1 MPATRRR
8 STARKSAK
16 VATPVLKESTK
27 TVKKSSVTT
36 QKRVNKVTPIE
47 IKKVTETP
55 TPTRVRPE
63 KPNLTWEDYRSDVKV
78 RWEIHVWETQELWK
92 DSKNF
97 YQNHLKPFTI
107 KTVNYLKDSY
117 DRAFNED
124 SK

>member
-97 YQNHLKPFTI
+97 YQNYLKPFTI
-107 KTVNYLKDSY
+107 KIVNYLKDSY

>member
-8 STARKSAK
+8 TSARKSAK
-16 VATPVLKESTK
+16 TATPVLKESTK

-97 YQNHLKPFTI
+97 YQNYLKPFTI

>member
-1 MPATRRR
+1 MTKRRTRSSAT
-8 STARKSAK
+8 A
-16 VATPVLKESTK
+16 
-27 TVKKSSVTT
+27 TVKKSTPVVTSHVV
-36 QKRVNKVTPIE
+36 RVNKVTQPRVIM
-47 IKKVTETP
+47 TEST
-55 TPTRVRPE
+55 TASKIRPE
-63 KPNLTWEDYRSDVKV
+63 KPNLSLEDYRSDIKV

-97 YQNHLKPFTI
+97 YQNYLKPFTI